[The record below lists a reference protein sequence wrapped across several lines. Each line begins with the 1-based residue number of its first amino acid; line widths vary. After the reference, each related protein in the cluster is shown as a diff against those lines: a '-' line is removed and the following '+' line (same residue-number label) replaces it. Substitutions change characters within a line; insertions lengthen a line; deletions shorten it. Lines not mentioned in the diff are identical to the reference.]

1 MPNLKQI
8 RKRIRSV
15 TSTQQITRVMEM
27 VSASKLARTQTM
39 LMQARPYAQ
48 GLEGLIRRV
57 VGGLLANPEGPVIT
71 NPLMQPREEINRRC
85 MVVFT
90 SDRGLCGAYNNN
102 VIALAERQLDGDQ
115 EGWTLVCVGKKCL
128 DYFENLGWSVGYQL
142 IETGGR
148 VQGEDVHVLSAYLLD
163 GYAKGNFDEVVFAFT
178 EFKSASR
185 YVPTT
190 STFLPLKSPEQ
201 EEEGSDSAEY
211 IFEPDEATVLDRL
224 LPDYL
229 AAKLNT
235 TLYEALASEHA
246 ARMTAM
252 HNATENAGE
261 MISNLTLDMNKA
273 RQAAITTE
281 ISEIVSGAESIK
293 G

>member
-1 MPNLKQI
+1 
-8 RKRIRSV
+8 
-15 TSTQQITRVMEM
+15 
-27 VSASKLARTQTM
+27 
-39 LMQARPYAQ
+39 
-48 GLEGLIRRV
+48 
-57 VGGLLANPEGPVIT
+57 
-71 NPLMQPREEINRRC
+71 
-85 MVVFT
+85 
-90 SDRGLCGAYNNN
+90 
-102 VIALAERQLDGDQ
+102 
-115 EGWTLVCVGKKCL
+115 
-128 DYFENLGWSVGYQL
+128 
-142 IETGGR
+142 
-148 VQGEDVHVLSAYLLD
+148 QGEDVHVLSAYLLD

-201 EEEGSDSAEY
+201 EEEGGDSAEY